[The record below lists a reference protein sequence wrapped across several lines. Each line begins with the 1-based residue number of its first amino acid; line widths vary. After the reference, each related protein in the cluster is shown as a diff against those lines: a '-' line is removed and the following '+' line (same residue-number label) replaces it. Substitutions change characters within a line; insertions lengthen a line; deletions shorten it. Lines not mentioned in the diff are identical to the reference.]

1 LPQGLVFFI
10 IPPMR
15 FIRDILRES
24 AEAGRPVV
32 SCEFFP
38 AKTPAGEATLLG
50 KIAPRLKA
58 INPAFFSVTYG
69 AGGSTRDKTLDI
81 VETLQRDQGV
91 PTMAHLTCVGSTRED
106 IGVAFAMFL
115 RCGATRRRGRKIL

>member
-1 LPQGLVFFI
+1 
-10 IPPMR
+10 M
-15 FIRDILRES
+15 
-24 AEAGRPVV
+24 
-32 SCEFFP
+32 
-38 AKTPAGEATLLG
+38 LG

-91 PTMAHLTCVGSTRED
+91 PTMAVFLRKL